1 MRGQRTN
8 DFSSLFWISSDLI
21 QLLSFN
27 YLYKVNF
34 IYHINH
40 REFINKM
47 SVSIIIPNKDQHN
60 LLKNC
65 IESILKKTR
74 YPDYEII
81 IVENGSTEK
90 KVFNYYESLDREHD
104 NIKIITY
111 QETFNFSAI
120 NNFASKEAEGEYLLF
135 LNNDT
140 VVINEDWLTAM
151 VRILKNK
158 KNGVAG
164 ATLLYDD
171 DTVQHAGI
179 ATDPK
184 WIAYH
189 INHKITRENIPTKSM
204 DVAGVTGA
212 CLLTTTDIFNKV
224 GGFDEN
230 LPIAYNDV
238 DFCLKVRD
246 RGYKIKW
253 TPNSLLYHYESKT
266 RGLDDGTEKRARLK
280 RESEYMRSKWKT
292 KL

>member
-1 MRGQRTN
+1 MSDQR
-8 DFSSLFWISSDLI
+8 
-21 QLLSFN
+21 
-27 YLYKVNF
+27 
-34 IYHINH
+34 
-40 REFINKM
+40 
-47 SVSIIIPNKDQHN
+47 VSIIIPNQN
-60 LLKNC
+60 QCSLLKDC
-65 IESILKKTR
+65 IDSIFLTTS
-74 YPDYEII
+74 YPNYEII
-81 IVENGSTEK
+81 IVENGSTEEDI
-90 KVFNYYESLDREHD
+90 FEYYEVLKKNHD
-104 NIKIITY
+104 NLRVFTY
-111 QETFNFSAI
+111 REPFNFSRI
-120 NNFASKEAEGEYLLF
+120 NNFAVRQTNSEFLLF

-140 VVINEDWLTAM
+140 KVINEDWLTAM

-171 DTVQHAGI
+171 DTVQHVGI
-179 ATDPK
+179 STDPK

-189 INHKITRENIPTKSM
+189 INHKIARENIPTKSM

-212 CLLTTTDIFNKV
+212 CLLTKTDIFNKV

-238 DFCLKVRD
+238 DFCLKVKD